1 MAGSELASAVLGLA
15 SAASWGAGDFCGG
28 LATKRAGVFAV
39 VIGSQLAGGAFLLLM
54 AVALKER
61 MPPLT
66 NLLWCGAAG
75 LIGALGLL
83 ALYRALA
90 TGHMG
95 TAAPVSAVVTAAL
108 PVLVGAL
115 VEGLPGA
122 LKLFGF
128 GLAIASV
135 WLVSQSGREGF
146 EFRHLG
152 LPLAAGVGFGLFL
165 VVMNRVNAGAVF
177 WPLLAARAASISA
190 LWIVARLTN
199 QRTLPQ
205 MKLLPLAALTGL
217 LDVGGNAFY
226 VFASQAGRLDVA
238 AVLSS
243 LYPAS
248 TVLLAWLI
256 LKEHIARAQTFGIA
270 MALVAIGMITV

>member
-1 MAGSELASAVLGLA
+1 MTGSEFVSAAFGLA

-28 LATKRAGVFAV
+28 MAAKRTGVYVV
-39 VIGSQLAGGAFLLLM
+39 VIGSQIVGAAFILLT
-54 AVALKER
+54 AVLLKER
-61 MPPLT
+61 VPPLL
-66 NLLWCGAAG
+66 NLLACGGAG
-75 LIGALGLL
+75 LLGALGLL

-90 TGHMG
+90 DGHMG

-108 PVLVGAL
+108 PALAGAL
-115 VEGLPGA
+115 LEGLPGA

-135 WLVSQSGREGF
+135 WLVSQPGRDGF
-146 EFRHLG
+146 ELRHLG

-165 VVMNRVNAGAVF
+165 VVMNRANAGAVF

-190 LWIVARLTN
+190 LWVVARLTK
-199 QRTLPQ
+199 QPPLPQ
-205 MKLLPLAALTGL
+205 AGLLPLAALTGL

-226 VFASQAGRLDVA
+226 VFASQVGRLDVA

-256 LKEHIARAQTFGIA
+256 LKERIARVQAVGIA
-270 MALVAIGMITV
+270 MALIAIGMITA